1 LKKSFKWDIKSFK
14 VEDNIPIV
22 LIENNK
28 QKEINIYK
36 DSWLTIAESEK
47 AEFNFEDIIDVY
59 TENNILYFLTKNGV
73 FKKDKSWTQVLNKIY
88 QNGKFEKYNNKLAV
102 VQENKVEYLD
112 DKSENR
118 VIENSAYYK
127 NNSNEYYLKNGSL
140 YTDSLKNTLALNLSN
155 TYSSFNQNEKYYYL
169 TTEGLAQYNLKNH
182 TWNYQKNIFG
192 VINSYEIIENNIF
205 LNTRNG
211 LFKIDLSTLKIEHY
225 LQNKN
230 IINSNLAYA
239 IEDEIGVK
247 KLYELKNN
255 VYEKV
260 NSENN
265 DFKLT
270 EIEAVDIKNENLRIY
285 TKKDIFNYNEN
296 KNTLEKFSSNK
307 IGDITNFGEYKEI
320 RYLFNG
326 EKIQVEDSDYNS
338 KGYSKGEN
346 YFYFIDENGIYD
358 FDKKSYLF
366 NKLENV
372 YSQNKEYY
380 YTTNGS
386 FKYDSRFGI
395 YYKVDDETRDRLKV
409 DNIYIL
415 RDNNEILI
423 HNKNILENRLK
434 INSEKLGFN
443 INGELKVFLDG
454 EAIKTFEKGE
464 EIDSLKGI
472 QNNKVYF
479 ETNIKK
485 VYSYD
490 LLNRQVKLSKGIEFK
505 YSKEKLFKYNG
516 NLRGIF
522 FNGKEFIF
530 LNEKGEKVTIE
541 KDSYKLVEE
550 VKPVIGL
557 TKVNYS
563 FTENGD
569 IYISD

>member
-1 LKKSFKWDIKSFK
+1 LDNSIYTLLQDGIYKDGVKKVSENNIQDFGTLQNNIIYLKNNRLIGTEYFSGNSPVIEEGNNLVDYIDLKEYSIFAFSKNLYIYDKNKLSWKQKYFNTGIKSIYTQNEKIYVLENRNLNIYSMSGNEILKKSFKWDIKSFK

-338 KGYSKGEN
+338 
-346 YFYFIDENGIYD
+346 
-358 FDKKSYLF
+358 
-366 NKLENV
+366 
-372 YSQNKEYY
+372 
-380 YTTNGS
+380 
-386 FKYDSRFGI
+386 
-395 YYKVDDETRDRLKV
+395 
-409 DNIYIL
+409 
-415 RDNNEILI
+415 
-423 HNKNILENRLK
+423 
-434 INSEKLGFN
+434 
-443 INGELKVFLDG
+443 
-454 EAIKTFEKGE
+454 
-464 EIDSLKGI
+464 
-472 QNNKVYF
+472 
-479 ETNIKK
+479 
-485 VYSYD
+485 
-490 LLNRQVKLSKGIEFK
+490 
-505 YSKEKLFKYNG
+505 
-516 NLRGIF
+516 
-522 FNGKEFIF
+522 
-530 LNEKGEKVTIE
+530 
-541 KDSYKLVEE
+541 
-550 VKPVIGL
+550 
-557 TKVNYS
+557 
-563 FTENGD
+563 
-569 IYISD
+569 